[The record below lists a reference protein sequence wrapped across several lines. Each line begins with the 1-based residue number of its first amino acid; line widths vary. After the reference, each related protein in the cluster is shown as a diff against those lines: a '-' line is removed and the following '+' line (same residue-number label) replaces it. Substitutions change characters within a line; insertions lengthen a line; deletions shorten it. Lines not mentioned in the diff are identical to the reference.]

1 MSRVGNSPINIP
13 AGVKVFM
20 KDGKVMVEGPKGK
33 LSMAVNNPGITIE
46 VKDGKVLLGRNSE
59 ETLVKSAHGTMRAH
73 VNNLVNGVVGGFS
86 KTLQVDGVGYKA
98 SLEGQT
104 LVLLLGFTHP
114 IKKEI
119 PVGLTCTVEKNT
131 IITVKGS
138 DREMLGN
145 FCAKL
150 RKLKN
155 PDPYKGKGIRFQ
167 GEYIRRKAGKTAT
180 GTTGGGK

>member
-13 AGVKVFM
+13 AGVKVVV
-20 KDGKVMVEGPKGK
+20 KDGVVFVEGPKGK
-33 LSMAVNNPGITIE
+33 LSMPVNNPGITINIE
-46 VKDGKVLLGRNSE
+46 AGKIVLVRNSE
-59 ETLVKSAHGTMRAH
+59 EKLVKSAHGTMRAH
-73 VNNLVNGVVGGFS
+73 INNLVNGVIGEFV
-86 KTLQVDGVGYKA
+86 KVLQVDGVGYKVL
-98 SLEGQT
+98 LEGQA
-104 LVLLLGFTHP
+104 LVLFLGFTHS

-119 PVGLTCTVEKNT
+119 PKGLTCTVEKNT
-131 IITVKGS
+131 IITVKGA